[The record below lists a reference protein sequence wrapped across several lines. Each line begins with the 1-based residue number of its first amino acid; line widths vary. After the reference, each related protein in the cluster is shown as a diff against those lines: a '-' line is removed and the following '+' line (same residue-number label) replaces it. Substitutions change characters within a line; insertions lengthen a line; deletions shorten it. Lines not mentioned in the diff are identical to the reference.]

1 MLPLGVDFLDWLFTD
16 CLPVFL
22 WILDNVKAAKYGL
35 AQISF
40 CSDEDRSPLVPL
52 LPAPALLLP
61 LPALLQ
67 GHVVT
72 LKPCLQIYLGGRR
85 QEAGGNK
92 QEIGGRRQ
100 ETRPVFGTS
109 EGWIEEPIMVSA
121 ST

>member
-35 AQISF
+35 ARISF

-52 LPAPALLLP
+52 APAPALLLP

-72 LKPCLQIYLGGRR
+72 LKPCLQIYLGVGGRR
-85 QEAGGNK
+85 QEAGG
-92 QEIGGRRQ
+92 RRQ
-100 ETRPVFGTS
+100 EARPVFGTL